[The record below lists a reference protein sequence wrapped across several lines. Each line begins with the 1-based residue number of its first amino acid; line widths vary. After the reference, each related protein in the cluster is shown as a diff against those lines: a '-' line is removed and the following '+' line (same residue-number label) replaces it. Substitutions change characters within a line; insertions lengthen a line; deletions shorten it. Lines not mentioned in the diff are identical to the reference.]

1 MRSARDEGDM
11 HLPLTGDRQ
20 PGHTQPRLE
29 ALLRECLAL
38 HASIG

>member
-1 MRSARDEGDM
+1 MRSARDERGM

-29 ALLRECLAL
+29 ALLRECVVL
-38 HASIG
+38 HGSIG